1 MRKTRELLAETR
13 GLLGREQF
21 LTRQVRD
28 LIMEL
33 DEAHR
38 NEATEYENRIS
49 VLERK
54 LREERSQN
62 HRT

>member
-1 MRKTRELLAETR
+1 
-13 GLLGREQF
+13 
-21 LTRQVRD
+21 
-28 LIMEL
+28 MEL